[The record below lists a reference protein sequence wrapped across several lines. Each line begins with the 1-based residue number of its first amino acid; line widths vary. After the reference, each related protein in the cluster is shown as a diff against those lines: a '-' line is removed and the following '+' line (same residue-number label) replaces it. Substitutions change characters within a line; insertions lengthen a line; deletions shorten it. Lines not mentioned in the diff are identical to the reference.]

1 MFLIINISCLLYFP
15 QEKMT
20 LRFGSIIIHK
30 PDPNSE
36 AEASNV
42 SSDDAE
48 VAEVAETATLK
59 YNNGNVTNNQRNLRQ
74 KRIMKKSRS
83 LESRRSSVS
92 STASKDL
99 PILRI
104 LASDKSPPL
113 MRSHYT
119 HQVEDRLHGKDVPR
133 LRHHRAS
140 SISSDEISND
150 GDRLG
155 CRGPVSRPRT
165 RDVALKSKWGS
176 TVPDVTSSFT
186 TPFVF
191 DDDAAI
197 TGITKLLKNLNF
209 TEKLRQQRAQQERLD
224 IHKLPCH
231 MKEQLKHIYV
241 Y

>member
-1 MFLIINISCLLYFP
+1 
-15 QEKMT
+15 MT

-30 PDPNSE
+30 PDPNSD
-36 AEASNV
+36 AEVSNV

-59 YNNGNVTNNQRNLRQ
+59 YNNGNTTNNHRSIRQ
-74 KRIMKKSRS
+74 KRTMKKSRS

-92 STASKDL
+92 STASSDL

-119 HQVEDRLHGKDVPR
+119 FQVEDRLHGKDIPR
-133 LRHHRAS
+133 HRQHRAS

-155 CRGPVSRPRT
+155 LRGPVSRPRT
-165 RDVALKSKWGS
+165 KEIAIKSKWGS
-176 TVPDVTSSFT
+176 IVPDVTSSFT
-186 TPFVF
+186 TPTPFVI
-191 DDDAAI
+191 DEEAAI
-197 TGITKLLKNLNF
+197 TGITKLLRNLNF
-209 TEKLRQQRAQQERLD
+209 TEKLRQQRAQQQRLD
-224 IHKLPCH
+224 VHKLPCH